1 MSRLAQSVPRI
12 LGTILLLCATIA
24 VSATAAQPP
33 DDRIP
38 VRTADDLPRHTYK
51 VQGKS
56 LDILRDRETMNRL
69 VDAVLADSLADLRE
83 YRIEDPATL
92 IAYYDRIALAYD
104 YKGDFKQAI
113 AFGDKAKALK
123 TKEADRAVS
132 GIVRKARFAAR
143 LAAGDDEAAY
153 LARFREEYRAIVAGL
168 PFELVKDDLV
178 VRRNQGRLLT
188 REMVEASYIA
198 GIDPEIEAAKGDIP
212 AHLAETL
219 LEAYYTLDVALP
231 LVQIVGEVCGE
242 LIDAH
247 AATLPAEDRWTPRLV
262 TLDAAAKATPVVVG
276 IWDSGVDTSLY
287 PENLWTNPREQANGI
302 DDDGNGFVDDVHGIA
317 FGLDR
322 RPAVGPLS
330 SLAGL
335 QGGNKAQLMEFT
347 VAQEE
352 RSAGVLNERVKA
364 FETFLRNL
372 KAENRRTFIDDLALV
387 GQHAHGTHVA
397 GVAIAGN
404 PFARIV
410 HVSELW
416 PWKDIP
422 DEAPTVEFGRRW
434 GDSQRQAVAYL
445 KRSGARVVNMSWRVP
460 RRGFEAQLAAKGV
473 GASPAERAEI
483 ARRIFA
489 EIRTGLEEAIR
500 SAPDILFVAGAGNE
514 DNDVDFAEYIPAG
527 LRLPNLITVGA
538 VNAQDRFTDFTSTG
552 TAVQLYANG
561 YRIRSLLPGGH
572 PVEFSGTSMA
582 APQVTNLA
590 AKILALRPA
599 FTPAQV
605 VATMRQH
612 AEPVPGQDGR
622 FIISPKR
629 TIEALQRE
637 P

>member
-1 MSRLAQSVPRI
+1 MQ
-12 LGTILLLCATIA
+12 
-24 VSATAAQPP
+24 
-33 DDRIP
+33 
-38 VRTADDLPRHTYK
+38 
-51 VQGKS
+51 
-56 LDILRDRETMNRL
+56 
-69 VDAVLADSLADLRE
+69 
-83 YRIEDPATL
+83 
-92 IAYYDRIALAYD
+92 
-104 YKGDFKQAI
+104 
-113 AFGDKAKALK
+113 
-123 TKEADRAVS
+123 
-132 GIVRKARFAAR
+132 
-143 LAAGDDEAAY
+143 
-153 LARFREEYRAIVAGL
+153 
-168 PFELVKDDLV
+168 
-178 VRRNQGRLLT
+178 
-188 REMVEASYIA
+188 
-198 GIDPEIEAAKGDIP
+198 
-212 AHLAETL
+212 
-219 LEAYYTLDVALP
+219 LP
-231 LVQIVGEVCGE
+231 LVQIIGEVCGE

-247 AATLPAEDRWTPRLV
+247 AATLPADDRWTPRLV

-347 VAQEE
+347 VAQAE

-364 FETFLRNL
+364 YETFLRNL

-445 KRSGARVVNMSWRVP
+445 KRSGARVVNMIWRVP
-460 RRGFEAQLAAKGV
+460 RSGFEAQRAAKGV

-514 DNDVDFAEYIPAG
+514 DNE
-527 LRLPNLITVGA
+527 
-538 VNAQDRFTDFTSTG
+538 
-552 TAVQLYANG
+552 
-561 YRIRSLLPGGH
+561 RIGNSKH
-572 PVEFSGTSMA
+572 PA
-582 APQVTNLA
+582 AP
-590 AKILALRPA
+590 
-599 FTPAQV
+599 
-605 VATMRQH
+605 
-612 AEPVPGQDGR
+612 
-622 FIISPKR
+622 S
-629 TIEALQRE
+629 
-637 P
+637 